1 MRGKFISLE
10 GGEGSGKSTAMTYI
24 QNWLE
29 SQHID
34 YVMTREPG
42 GTPLAEDI
50 RNLVL
55 SPREEAVDDMAELL
69 MMFAARSQHISQKIE
84 PALKQ
89 GKWVI
94 SDRFIDSTY
103 VYQGIARGGNIV
115 VLDHLIQWV
124 VGNCQT
130 DATLVLDVPVEIG
143 QQRVQQRKYSD
154 RLDKESHLFHEKVR
168 QGFLERAQQ
177 SPQRMKL
184 IDASQ
189 PLESVKQQ
197 IQQELVALQS
207 SWSKS
212 KK

>member
-10 GGEGSGKSTAMTYI
+10 GGEGSGKSTAMANI

-55 SPREEAVDDMAELL
+55 SPREEIVDDMAELL

-84 PALKQ
+84 PALAQ
-89 GKWVI
+89 GTWVI

-103 VYQGIARGGNIV
+103 VYQGIARGGDIAI
-115 VLDHLIQWV
+115 LDHLTQWV

-130 DATLVLDVPVEIG
+130 DATLLLDVPVEIG
-143 QQRVQQRKYSD
+143 QKRVQQRKHSD

-168 QGFLERAQQ
+168 QGFLDRAHQN
-177 SPQRMKL
+177 PQRIKL

-189 PLESVKQQ
+189 SLESVKQQ
-197 IQQELVALQS
+197 IQQQLKALQL

-212 KK
+212 EK

>member
-1 MRGKFISLE
+1 
-10 GGEGSGKSTAMTYI
+10 
-24 QNWLE
+24 
-29 SQHID
+29 
-34 YVMTREPG
+34 
-42 GTPLAEDI
+42 
-50 RNLVL
+50 
-55 SPREEAVDDMAELL
+55 
-69 MMFAARSQHISQKIE
+69 
-84 PALKQ
+84 
-89 GKWVI
+89 
-94 SDRFIDSTY
+94 

-130 DATLVLDVPVEIG
+130 DATLVLDVPVELG
-143 QQRVQQRKYSD
+143 QQRVQQRKHSD